1 MITTKQ
7 RSELKKYAQ
16 NLKPAFNIG
25 KENLTDNLISAIS
38 DYLNKNEI
46 AKIKIL
52 QNSTSNVRTIM
63 QELCEKLSLDP
74 VLCIGKMVI
83 VYKFSKNCKKHVL
96 AD

>member
-16 NLKPAFNIG
+16 NLKPAFNVG
-25 KENLTDNLISAIS
+25 KENLTENLISALK

-52 QNSTSNVRTIM
+52 QNSDEDVKTLM
-63 QELCEKLSLDP
+63 EELCRALECDP
-74 VLCIGKMVI
+74 VLKIGKMVI
-83 VYKFSKNCKKHVL
+83 IYKFSKNCKKHVL
-96 AD
+96 KD

>member
-7 RSELKKYAQ
+7 RSELKRYAQ

-25 KENLTDNLISAIS
+25 KENLSENLVSAVN
-38 DYLNKNEI
+38 DYLLKNEI

-52 QNSTSNVRTIM
+52 QNSDAEVRSTM
-63 QELCEKLSLDP
+63 EELCTKLSADP

-83 VYKFSKNCKKHVL
+83 VYRFSKTCKKHVL
-96 AD
+96 QD

>member
-25 KENLTDNLISAIS
+25 KDNLTENLITAIDN
-38 DYLNKNEI
+38 YLNKNEI
-46 AKIKIL
+46 AKIKVL
-52 QNSTSNVRTIM
+52 QNSSEDVKTLM
-63 QELCEKLSLDP
+63 KELCEKLSLDP
-74 VLCIGKMVI
+74 VLVIGKMVI
-83 VYKFSKNCKKHVL
+83 VYRFSKNCKKHVL

>member
-7 RSELKKYAQ
+7 RSELKRYAQ

-25 KENLTDNLISAIS
+25 KENLTENLISAID
-38 DYLNKNEI
+38 DYISKNEI

-52 QNSTSNVRTIM
+52 QNSSSDVKTTM
-63 QELCEKLSLDP
+63 QELCDKLLLDP

-83 VYKFSKNCKKHVL
+83 VYRYSKKCKKHIL
-96 AD
+96 AE

>member
-7 RSELKKYAQ
+7 RSELKRYAQ

-25 KENLTDNLISAIS
+25 KDNLTENLISAI
-38 DYLNKNEI
+38 DNYVNKNEI

-52 QNSTSNVRTIM
+52 QNSSSDVKTTM
-63 QELCEKLSLDP
+63 QELCDKLLLDP

-83 VYKFSKNCKKHVL
+83 VYRYSKNCKKHVL
-96 AD
+96 VD